1 MNKLSILLSFLILC
15 GTAEAAW
22 YWPFGGNKEQPKL
35 RVSELMEPVSELIDE
50 ASDLASE
57 GKLEESVDKYR
68 EALFTID
75 RIELE
80 NADRA
85 QSAAFATIRNKR
97 AYVNAA
103 IDSLLLRQAQ
113 QSARAVAVTDTTE
126 LEKRF
131 EAMKRAEKERA
142 AKAKEQEQPKA
153 PETPEAPDM
162 EPEKPEPA
170 VAEPENPEPTAAEP
184 ENPGKPENPEPVVEP
199 AEPQKPAVSAV
210 RPGQPQ
216 PDTALAQSDRR
227 ARLLLVAADIK
238 CGKYDAA
245 LSSIQR
251 LLAERPNDPAALNLR
266 AAVETEKGEYD
277 KAEQTLDQSIRNNPK
292 NHFAYYNMA
301 RLILKTRGE
310 RGKEAARG
318 YYEAGRVRG
327 GPEDKGLE
335 AAL

>member
-1 MNKLSILLSFLILC
+1 MSFLILC

-142 AKAKEQEQPKA
+142 AKAKEQEQPKVSEK
-153 PETPEAPDM
+153 PEVPAM

-170 VAEPENPEPTAAEP
+170 AAEPENPEPTAAEP

-310 RGKEAARG
+310 RGREAARG

>member
-1 MNKLSILLSFLILC
+1 
-15 GTAEAAW
+15 
-22 YWPFGGNKEQPKL
+22 
-35 RVSELMEPVSELIDE
+35 MEPVSELIDE

-153 PETPEAPDM
+153 PETPEAPAM

-170 VAEPENPEPTAAEP
+170 AAEPENPEPTAAEP